1 MQIEDHDLLM
11 RKYVELL
18 LALKKLSGDEAKRLN
33 HLDFIKKKSSQES
46 LEERKQEERNE
57 IKFSQVKEEK
67 KQSEGIKL
75 FNE

>member
-33 HLDFIKKKSSQES
+33 HLDFIKKSSQES